1 MKNLSISVLRYVLKI
16 DLYVFFY
23 VYISVSLCTNVVI
36 PRLLRVASPRAR
48 RRTPRLPLPTARPP
62 FGVGGGFPARHAL
75 RRGRSHGL
83 NGLNWRFKASFT
95 PFRLLGGMALHAGRE
110 TSVFLILGAFL
121 RKAFGFGHRVV
132 CAEGQR
138 LESPAF
144 GGKSRHLRTAPPHG
158 VRRGTDTPRRSATRP
173 QPPRSHLP
181 CTPFACWA
189 ELHPSMPRPS
199 RLPPPPR
206 ANPAAAPMGYVLRCF
221 YCNRYDLQTYRTCGI
236 SINLV
241 NNKSLARPASP
252 HFGARARPPPTF
264 APVTT

>member
-1 MKNLSISVLRYVLKI
+1 M
-16 DLYVFFY
+16 DLYVFIY
-23 VYISVSLCTNVVI
+23 VCIFVSICTNTVV

-62 FGVGGGFPARHAL
+62 FGVGGFPARHGL
-75 RRGRSHGL
+75 RRGRSHYM
-83 NGLNWRFKASFT
+83 NGLIWRFKALFT
-95 PFRLLGGMALHAGRE
+95 PFRRWDGMALHAGRE
-110 TSVFLILGAFL
+110 TSLFLILGAFL
-121 RKAFGFGHRVV
+121 RKARGSGHRVV

-144 GGKSRHLRTAPPHG
+144 GGKSRHLRTAPPQG

-173 QPPRSHLP
+173 QPPSSHPL

-206 ANPAAAPMGYVLRCF
+206 ANPAAAPMGYGLRCF
-221 YCNRYDLQTYRTCGI
+221 YCNRYASPTYRAYEI
-236 SINLV
+236 PLNLV
-241 NNKSLARPASP
+241 NRKSLARPATP